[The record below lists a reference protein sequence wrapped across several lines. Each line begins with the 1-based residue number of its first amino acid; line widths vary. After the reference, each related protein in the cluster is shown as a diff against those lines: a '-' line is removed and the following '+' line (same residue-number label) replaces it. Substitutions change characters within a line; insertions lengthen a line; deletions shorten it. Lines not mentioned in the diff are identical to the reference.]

1 MIIIVLDLQI
11 QVVLKVHT
19 ISVVLSGNKHLL
31 VLAKIVRLHSHLCQE
46 MANKNPMDGVI
57 MLEM

>member
-1 MIIIVLDLQI
+1 MTIIVLGLQI

-31 VLAKIVRLHSHLCQE
+31 VLAKIVLLHSQLCQE
-46 MANKNPMDGVI
+46 MDNKNLMDGVI